1 MTLDN
6 FNQLTQSNSIKDMT
20 DSINMIGEELTK
32 PRNVFDLV
40 SELQVRVKNSQLKSI
55 TTDLGLSKVPLGTR
69 ILDVKEVGVYF
80 YSASILAT
88 KTDKPEL
95 NSQDAVLVVT
105 PTNNPSI
112 VVQHMYPLTTNAN
125 AIQQVFRVVIGNT
138 GGDWVYQKGLVGG
151 NTSTLTGVDIS
162 MYDLP
167 GEYFVDNITGAPE
180 GETEGLLRVYKGAR
194 NQVIQEFISLRTSTK
209 YFRVDSDEDWIKE
222 LEPESLAKYT
232 LGGVHEEGYTTFG
245 ITLYK
250 EDNIGFKDAVRDHII
265 KTGQPTFTFY
275 VQGGVE
281 GNPNGGGACRGIF
294 VSDTSRLGNEVQSLH
309 GVYYAISTTGN
320 LVTGSVS
327 GGDWRIPKG
336 VDTSNTLWS
345 GTKEFTSKKAET
357 MKYSADDF
365 DYFKVYV
372 TIGGT
377 GGNSIYRQGFEF
389 GKHSANKYKVSGVN
403 VPSSGSTLEYF
414 MCSISFKGNKFT
426 IDEYNTKT
434 NGKCYVTEI
443 VGINRPI

>member
-88 KTDKPEL
+88 KTDKPEI

-112 VVQHMYPLTTNAN
+112 VVQHMYPLTTKAD

-151 NTSTLTGVDIS
+151 NTGTLTGVDIS
-162 MYDLP
+162 SYNLP

-194 NQVIQEFISLRTSTK
+194 NQVIREFISLRTSTK

-250 EDNIGFKDAVRDHII
+250 EDNISFQKAVRDHIV

-281 GNPNGGGACRGIF
+281 GNPNGRGACRGIF
-294 VSDTSRLGNEVQSLH
+294 VSDTSRLGNEVQNLH
-309 GVYYAISTTGN
+309 GVYYAISTVGN
-320 LVTGSVS
+320 LVTGAVS
-327 GGDWRIPKG
+327 GDDWRIPKG
-336 VDTSNTLWS
+336 SDSTTTLWS
-345 GTKEFTSKKAET
+345 GVKEFTSRTTET
-357 MKYSADDF
+357 MNYSSDDF

-377 GGNSIYRQGFEF
+377 KGNSIYRQGFEF

-403 VPSSGSTLEYF
+403 VPSSGTTLEHF

>member
-88 KTDKPEL
+88 KTDKPEI

-112 VVQHMYPLTTNAN
+112 VVQHMYPLTTKAD

-151 NTSTLTGVDIS
+151 NTGTLTGVNINT
-162 MYDLP
+162 YDLP

-194 NQVIQEFISLRTSTK
+194 NQVIREFISLRTSTK

-250 EDNIGFKDAVRDHII
+250 EDNISFQKAVRDHIV

-281 GNPNGGGACRGIF
+281 GNPNGRGACRGIF
-294 VSDTSRLGNEVQSLH
+294 VSDTSRLGNEVQNLH
-309 GVYYAISTTGN
+309 GVYYAISTVGN
-320 LVTGSVS
+320 LVTGAVS
-327 GGDWRIPKG
+327 GDDWRIPKG
-336 VDTSNTLWS
+336 SDSTTTLWS
-345 GTKEFTSKKAET
+345 GVKEFTSRTTET
-357 MKYSADDF
+357 MNYSSDDF

-377 GGNSIYRQGFEF
+377 KGNSIYRQGFEF

-403 VPSSGSTLEYF
+403 VPSSGTTLEHF

-434 NGKCYVTEI
+434 NGKCFVTEI
-443 VGINRPI
+443 VGINRTI

>member
-80 YSASILAT
+80 YRASILAT

-125 AIQQVFRVVIGNT
+125 AVQQVFRVVIGNT

-151 NTSTLTGVDIS
+151 NTGTLTGVNINT
-162 MYDLP
+162 YDLP

-250 EDNIGFKDAVRDHII
+250 EDNISFQKAVRDHIV

-294 VSDTSRLGNEVQSLH
+294 VSDTSKLGEGQTLH

-327 GGDWRIPKG
+327 GDDWRIPKG
-336 VDTSNTLWS
+336 VDTSNILWS
-345 GTKEFTSKKAET
+345 GTKEFTSKKVET
-357 MKYSADDF
+357 MNYSSNDF

-377 GGNSIYRQGFEF
+377 NSNSIYRQGFEF

-403 VPSSGSTLEYF
+403 VPSSGTTLEHF
-414 MCSISFKGNKFT
+414 MCSISFNGNKFK
-426 IDEYNTKT
+426 IEEYNTKT

>member
-69 ILDVKEVGVYF
+69 ILDVKEVGVYY

-112 VVQHMYPLTTNAN
+112 VVQHMYPLTTRAD

-151 NTSTLTGVDIS
+151 NTGTLTGVDIS
-162 MYDLP
+162 MYNLP

-194 NQVIQEFISLRTSTK
+194 NQVIREFISLRTSIK
-209 YFRVDSDEDWIKE
+209 YFRVGSAEEWIKE
-222 LEPESLAKYT
+222 LEPNSLIPYT
-232 LGGVHEEGYTTFG
+232 IGGISEDTGNYSYGLRVYTR
-245 ITLYK
+245 
-250 EDNIGFKDAVRDHII
+250 DNISFQDAIKNHI
-265 KTGQPTFTFY
+265 KTTGQPTFTFY

-281 GNPNGGGACRGIF
+281 GNPQGAWSSRGLF
-294 VSDTSRLGNEVQSLH
+294 MSDSSNYTDDMALY
-309 GVYYAISTTGN
+309 GVYYLISSAGA
-320 LVTGSVS
+320 LAFGSIS
-327 GGDWRIPKG
+327 GDDWRVPKG

-377 GGNSIYRQGFEF
+377 NSNSIYRQGFEF

-403 VPSSGSTLEYF
+403 VPSSGTTLEHF
-414 MCSISFKGNKFT
+414 MCSISFNGNKFK
-426 IDEYNTKT
+426 IEEYNTKT
-434 NGKCYVTEI
+434 NGKCFVTEI